1 MPYDADGANMM
12 LILSHLLN
20 MQIGVCVCVLGNR
33 NHIRCYGREH
43 SPEVIQRKLQ
53 FIQRKRTGEEEKNKT
68 CKWLYMRCGHAQ
80 ASAWQPNNR
89 AMCVSMCSEKTNRTT
104 PRKCV
109 LEQQNINI
117 MQAEYYCRS
126 RHSVAHCNTQSF
138 SMGKAER
145 MDEQQIVYT
154 NWAYSAHI
162 RHNNHI
168 SRSGWVCG
176 TRIFSQLLTNNRPCI
191 VRVYVLHWRHSR
203 SQQLWPTAIKIN
215 KIPSRL
221 IIKKNVMK

>member
-1 MPYDADGANMM
+1 MALYAMWSCTSVGLATKQPSN
-12 LILSHLLN
+12 
-20 MQIGVCVCVLGNR
+20 VCEHVL
-33 NHIRCYGREH
+33 
-43 SPEVIQRKLQ
+43 
-53 FIQRKRTGEEEKNKT
+53 T
-68 CKWLYMRCGHAQ
+68 
-80 ASAWQPNNR
+80 
-89 AMCVSMCSEKTNRTT
+89 TNRTT

-145 MDEQQIVYT
+145 MDEQQILYT

-176 TRIFSQLLTNNRPCI
+176 TRIFLQLRTNNRPCI